1 MKRILTIILAA
12 FALAACDPD
21 SKNDNS
27 FKAENL
33 IQTSW
38 EGSLQIVQGSTVS
51 GTSQV
56 TLHFNTADSGQMIQ
70 KRSGATSKDKYD
82 MTYSVSGKKITFDC
96 PVISGTWE
104 VTGYIDGAMTL
115 SLLPNKKSIMNLAR
129 Q

>member
-21 SKNDNS
+21 SKNENS

-33 IQTSW
+33 INTSW
-38 EGSLQIVQGSTVS
+38 DGTLQIVQGNTVS
-51 GTSQV
+51 GSSQV
-56 TLHFNTADSGQMIQ
+56 TLHFNTADSGQLIQ
-70 KRSGATSKDKYD
+70 KRSGVTSKDKYD
-82 MTYSVSGKKITFDC
+82 MTYSVSGKRITFDC

-104 VTGYIDGAMTL
+104 VTGYMDGAMTL
-115 SLLPNKKSIMNLAR
+115 SLLPNKKGTMNLVR

>member
-21 SKNDNS
+21 SKNENS

-33 IQTSW
+33 INTSW
-38 EGSLQIVQGSTVS
+38 DGSLQIVQGNTVS

-56 TLHFNTADSGQMIQ
+56 TLHFNTADSGQLIQ
-70 KRSGATSKDKYD
+70 KRSGVTSKDKYD
-82 MTYSVSGKKITFDC
+82 MTYSVSGKRITFDC

-104 VTGYIDGAMTL
+104 VTGYMDGAMTL
-115 SLLPNKKSIMNLAR
+115 SLLPNKKGTMNLVR